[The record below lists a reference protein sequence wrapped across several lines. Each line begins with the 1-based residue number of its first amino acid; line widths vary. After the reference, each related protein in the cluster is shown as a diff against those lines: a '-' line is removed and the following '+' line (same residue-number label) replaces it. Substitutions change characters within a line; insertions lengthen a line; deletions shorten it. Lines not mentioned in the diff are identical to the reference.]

1 VSVRLSARSKFR
13 SSASREDKRDP
24 GRDAKP
30 GARVADR
37 HGEGR
42 GGRPAAGLAPVLDPR
57 VDADVDPDAGAERTA
72 KRGIAKTNRGARDA
86 GGAVRA
92 DPARLGLHSDWDFIL
107 HLPLRYEDET
117 RLAAVADL
125 QEGEDAQVAGEV
137 MHSEI
142 VYRGRRQLV
151 ASLRDDAGDS
161 LALRWLNFYPS
172 QSKLVAVGR
181 RVRVYG
187 APRAGLAGWE
197 MIHPRVRAID
207 LAVPLPT
214 TLTPIYS
221 TVAGVPQHTLRRRI
235 ERALRAVTLSDTL
248 PLEMRRRLGLCAL
261 DQALR
266 ALHRPPAA
274 AATAQR
280 IGPAARGTG
289 VDTADDGRSDGNGGE
304 GGGLDSSSNGGSI
317 RASRENP
324 ENREYWRRV
333 KFDELLAQQ
342 LSLRRARAQRAQRTA
357 PTLRGD
363 GSLAAKLLATLPF
376 QLTTAQRRVLAEI
389 GADLASGRP
398 MHRLLQGDVGSG
410 KTVVAALACAR
421 AIESG
426 FQSALMA
433 PTEILAEQHFR
444 RIAFW
449 LEPLGVR
456 VAWLTGRLR
465 AADKRAAQQ
474 AAAAGTV
481 DLVIGTHA
489 LVQDAVSFARLGLAI
504 VDEQHRFG
512 VRQRLAL
519 RTGRK
524 QAARV
529 LNTNDAEATPHVL
542 MLSATPIPRTLA
554 LSYLADLD
562 VSTIDEMPPGRH
574 PVTTKIIAARRQG
587 EVLRRIS
594 TAVASG
600 RQAYWVCPL
609 VDDSDEVAATAATRR
624 YDETR
629 AALPNLRVGLVHGQ
643 LPAAEKAAAM
653 QRFIAGE
660 IDLLVA
666 TTVIEVGVDVANA
679 TLMVIEH
686 AERFGL
692 AQLHQLRGR
701 VGRGGQQSF
710 CILLYEEPLSAAARE
725 RLKVIFES
733 NDGFEIARRDLALR
747 GPGEFLGSRQSGL
760 PLLRYADLQQ
770 DAALV
775 ELARNASATLLAEHP
790 AAAAAHIARWLGP
803 RAAMLDA

>member
-1 VSVRLSARSKFR
+1 MSVRPGLRASSGAKRSVSRKADGDVSRGVAQASADTKDAGTSARS
-13 SSASREDKRDP
+13 S
-24 GRDAKP
+24 
-30 GARVADR
+30 
-37 HGEGR
+37 
-42 GGRPAAGLAPVLDPR
+42 L
-57 VDADVDPDAGAERTA
+57 
-72 KRGIAKTNRGARDA
+72 
-86 GGAVRA
+86 
-92 DPARLGLHSDWDFIL
+92 ARLGLHSDWDFVL

-125 QEGEDAQVAGEV
+125 QDGAEAQVAGEIV
-137 MHSEI
+137 HSEI
-142 VYRGRRQLV
+142 VYRGRRQLI
-151 ASLRDDAGDS
+151 ASLRDAGGDS

-187 APRAGLAGWE
+187 APRDGLAGWE
-197 MIHPRVRAID
+197 MIHPRVRALE

-214 TLTPIYS
+214 TLTPIYP

-235 ERALRAVTLSDTL
+235 ERALRDVTLKDTL
-248 PLEMRRRLGLCAL
+248 PPELRERLGLCAL

-266 ALHRPPAA
+266 ALHRPP
-274 AATAQR
+274 
-280 IGPAARGTG
+280 PAAMAARRNAPVAGAAG
-289 VDTADDGRSDGNGGE
+289 SDPANEGELDCRDSDRDEGRDFSERSYDSNSESSDLRDRHE
-304 GGGLDSSSNGGSI
+304 T
-317 RASRENP
+317 P

-342 LSLRRARAQRAQRTA
+342 LSLRSARVQRAQRNA
-357 PTLRGD
+357 PILRSD
-363 GSLAAKLLATLPF
+363 GALAAKLLAALPF
-376 QLTTAQRRVLAEI
+376 QLTAAQQRVLAEI
-389 GADLASGRP
+389 ETDLASGRP
-398 MHRLLQGDVGSG
+398 MHRLVQGDVGSG

-421 AIESG
+421 AIECG
-426 FQSALMA
+426 LQSALMA

-444 RIAFW
+444 RITFW

-474 AAAAGTV
+474 AIAAGTV

-489 LVQDAVSFARLGLAI
+489 LVQEAVSFARLGLAI

-512 VRQRLAL
+512 VQQRLAL

-524 QAARV
+524 QSART
-529 LNTNDAEATPHVL
+529 LNSNDSGVTPHVL

-554 LSYLADLD
+554 MSYLADLD

-574 PVTTKIIAARRQG
+574 PVTTKLVAARRQD

-594 TAVASG
+594 AAVASG

-609 VDDSDEVAATAATRR
+609 IDDSDEIAATAATRR
-624 YDETR
+624 YEETR
-629 AALPNLRVGLVHGQ
+629 AALPKLRIGLVHGQ
-643 LPAAEKAAAM
+643 LPAAERAAAM
-653 QRFIAGE
+653 QRFVAGE

-701 VGRGGQQSF
+701 VGRGSEQSF
-710 CILLYEEPLSAAARE
+710 CVLLYEEPLSAAARE

-733 NDGFEIARRDLALR
+733 NDGFEIARRDLELR
-747 GPGEFLGSRQSGL
+747 GPGEFLGSRQSGV

-770 DAALV
+770 DVALV
-775 ELARNASATLLAEHP
+775 ELARDAAEVLM
-790 AAAAAHIARWLGP
+790 AAHPDAAEIHVARWLGR